1 MASLE
6 NHKPNDSLQSDDDD
20 ENTIHFIDISNGLF
34 PEQIPHRIESGDTI
48 EFKTNKTDEYDVF
61 QVYKDEDDYYRINN
75 GFELY
80 NIKNNTTKNNRRIL
94 LSLDL
99 QQPKIEL
106 YFCILPSSQRE
117 IVIKSR
123 KCSNENCEKNCLIVH
138 KSEIKF
144 SLGDNKESQK
154 LVLHKGD
161 TIELDWASKRGNG
174 YRIEENKYCPI
185 SGGLY
190 KVEQTTEITTNRALS
205 KGNFTKTFKEFG
217 TSFLFRL
224 TETNQIHDIIV
235 CIIKDNYHIKYIEIT
250 DTNIQPN
257 IISIEQNDSII
268 FQWNTTQKQTIVQIE
283 PFIIDPLNQQSIE
296 LKTEGKHFFWP
307 NEPSCRGYMIHK
319 FHETGIFCFKT
330 ANNQIGT
337 IIVEP
342 KINIHSFP
350 IFGDQLILKM
360 KTTDLIQ
367 FEWKMTDSQD
377 EPILITIDANSSV
390 VPDVAGGLTGIFDCS
405 MHKCVKVEPFF
416 RHHFHTCEAF
426 IINIPQHGLY
436 NFAYSDNRDD
446 VVLSVIV
453 ENSIANHRV
462 TYNEQNMFEPHT
474 LVINRYDQVWFNSIS
489 TTLTNIYQTDEYGN
503 HLEENKPVFQP
514 QLNSMNCFMQQLRQ
528 TGIYYFSN
536 DISSDDEK
544 KSFKAPPLA
553 VIVLPEIRF
562 HYKLIRL
569 SDFDSQ
575 TIITTVNDFIIWE
588 FEQIIRFNVIQLR
601 SNETLQDLISC
612 HDRAIPGRNRQCLAV
627 ECIMPGTFHFAN
639 PEFERVTGSDQDRL
653 ISTIII
659 DPPFSHACFL
669 ITDQQFIPNFLCI
682 AQNDTV
688 SWILLNSDQYHRIY
702 VESDEKKR
710 EMNEDNRIDRS
721 IEQYVNDVH
730 YLYTFDQCGQYTI
743 RSNRFNETVTVIV
756 YPDDIIR
763 SQKKRTQ
770 QPELIEELDI
780 ASQYGTKVHL
790 QGPNQDATIYYTLD
804 GTLPTRH
811 YKNVYTYDSN
821 KGISFTESGL
831 HVLRAYATENGKLS
845 SAIFT
850 SSPTFVMENEEL
862 DMIKELRAMWNDTKI
877 TISAAIHYPNKLYG
891 KIDVE
896 PTNSTDLIDRFE
908 LYVDDVAQRVNLS
921 ATDVKFS
928 AEGFAGGEQYEIH
941 VVAYPKQ
948 NIVDAEPISSN
959 KRAFE
964 IKREIQGGAPLIS
977 LAVSNEQST
986 IFLMWAHIGDHVSE
1000 YVVYVDSIETT
1011 TILEK
1016 DFNDFFGIQFHGA
1029 QQTKRY
1035 ILHVEAKL
1043 KNNNEIRKSNIITVN
1058 PPLEMP
1064 LKEQLIDRYFA
1075 YITVNAESPPPDM
1088 RLEVIHLD
1096 HFPNR
1101 RPEPKR
1107 TVESLPITTGLR
1119 NAVPTISFEQN
1130 SDGIILSW
1138 TKKSPAILDFV
1149 ENYRIMIDGEQ
1160 YGEVIS
1166 PEDESKL
1173 QLNLSPGEHECYL
1186 LVLPKDKDQEVYQSN
1201 ILKFDIPSPVDNTAE
1216 ENNSIIHKPL
1226 EQEDIPIPNLII
1238 QIIKQ
1243 SSIRATW
1250 SLDRPIP
1257 TEASTTMYE
1266 IHIRGEKFSDKIKS
1280 DQNFQQDGYIEHV
1293 WRVSNP
1299 QLDIKGIPDRYE
1311 YIVFVQALFTIQEL
1325 SETKYFTTT
1334 SNEVKIERV
1343 IPLIDL
1349 LPRPILTVTR
1359 IGLQMA
1365 NFSWKLENSVDQS
1378 LIKGFRIILNK
1389 KPTEIFSSN
1398 QYEYELRNIKS
1409 GTINDVEVSI
1419 TCYPDFVE
1427 EKLSN
1432 SIRIICPRR
1441 PQPLIIQSIQNE
1453 KPFSIGIKW
1462 KIDNN
1467 NIQDEITSFK
1477 IFLDGK
1483 LHCEIDTNRRH
1494 SFKYE
1499 FAKLQPDQTYS
1510 IYVKSCIGQKKL
1522 EDNVYQCDIESNT
1535 SNELVLKCFTPPKG
1549 TPPRIERMYPNG
1561 IDIVW
1566 DAPIEFGN
1574 VKVTGYQILKNDRA
1588 IGPSISLDKRRV
1600 SIHDLE
1606 VGNQYL
1612 LQVVPLTNQSGSIP
1626 FQTGEEYD
1634 PERHIYCLPGPKL
1647 DVDFTDLVQSP
1658 SKFWIENISGHSAVV
1673 CWSASDSSNVN
1684 IQPDSYKLFIWNSK
1698 EQTRDQATV
1707 IPISKDK
1714 RSQQLKDL
1722 QSATTYEIQLEAYK
1736 RRRHKKTNDAYIVS
1750 ATSKILKF
1758 ETGAPPDAPTNI
1770 NIIACTNTGV
1780 RIGFD
1785 PFIEHSAEII
1795 ALRIYCES
1803 ISSLRTHTKEIIL
1816 DLTPDSTEFI
1826 LSNLIERTDY
1836 NLTIYAITDEY
1847 LHEIHCR
1854 DISQLPKKLKSSYW
1868 LTNKSIQFT
1877 TSGCEPASQIHITS
1891 ATIESI
1897 QLNWILP
1904 KAYGSTKFLGQI
1916 LRWKL
1921 QRSDIEHSMELDCNI
1936 TNTII
1941 PGILAL
1947 GLYKISLDS
1956 LFSMKITLDDEDD
1969 EINRK
1974 EIRLTTTEITS
1985 VRYRFPGLS
1994 EKPEIYLTGYTNT
2007 TIDLTWNKP
2016 NMFSIIDHPERL
2028 NQQIK
2033 IHRRLIGYRVEINGQ
2048 KYNTLD
2054 KDQYQCTLTECQPGE
2069 DYKVQLIVQSVVQNE
2084 YMDDLFFNDND
2095 NDEEPD
2101 ETISKKIHVPMLNNQ
2116 DLLRSFQAN
2125 FEFHHNVTK
2134 ENTIQQRNEVKPLGK
2149 INVHWTVSN
2158 IESVSHFILQWH
2170 SSKDLRIQ
2178 QRALNNNETSFTIDA
2193 RDEKHFYIIEII
2205 IVTHDGIKHQYEPL
2219 KMPIP
2224 GEPDAPKLWL
2234 VKTSDSSFIVE
2245 WSEPKSYGIPV
2256 IGFQLYIEGKQAGDT
2271 IAVNLH
2277 RAEIPSNINRTYQVS
2292 VCAITN
2298 NPERSRSAMSHTLS
2312 VLTTPPTNPI
2322 PTMYHNHHD
2331 NSSKSF
2337 HRNIVVRTIPIQI
2350 ESITEEKLQIDWTS
2364 FLPTIEIRAYY
2375 IHYTCLNNGEIQ
2387 TIQISTRHRNAILR
2401 DLIPGFT
2408 YEITVVAVDKDGDIV
2423 YKSDINTIQMSAP
2436 PNAPIVAIRER
2447 TNDHV
2452 TFEWRPAP
2460 SYGELAVVGYKI
2472 YINNRLVAILSHD
2485 QLTYTLTNGSACE
2498 EYTAH
2503 VQALSNDKNISS
2515 PMSRGVIFTW
2525 PGIKPGAFTRLDD
2538 GLTGTVVVAWEHPQL
2553 EDETEKL
2560 IRFKIFS
2567 ENVTTHAIRLHG
2579 EYNADTHQAT
2589 IYDLI
2594 HGKYHL
2600 WLEIQSEHYCVRT
2613 RPITIGSGRFRNRQ
2627 LYGSA
2632 KCFMKKQKRFR
2643 STGTMTMTPTLRQI
2657 QYS

>member
-1088 RLEVIHLD
+1088 RLEV
-1096 HFPNR
+1096 
-1101 RPEPKR
+1101 
-1107 TVESLPITTGLR
+1107 
-1119 NAVPTISFEQN
+1119 
-1130 SDGIILSW
+1130 
-1138 TKKSPAILDFV
+1138 
-1149 ENYRIMIDGEQ
+1149 
-1160 YGEVIS
+1160 
-1166 PEDESKL
+1166 
-1173 QLNLSPGEHECYL
+1173 
-1186 LVLPKDKDQEVYQSN
+1186 
-1201 ILKFDIPSPVDNTAE
+1201 
-1216 ENNSIIHKPL
+1216 
-1226 EQEDIPIPNLII
+1226 
-1238 QIIKQ
+1238 
-1243 SSIRATW
+1243 
-1250 SLDRPIP
+1250 
-1257 TEASTTMYE
+1257 
-1266 IHIRGEKFSDKIKS
+1266 
-1280 DQNFQQDGYIEHV
+1280 
-1293 WRVSNP
+1293 
-1299 QLDIKGIPDRYE
+1299 
-1311 YIVFVQALFTIQEL
+1311 FVQALFTIQEL

-1419 TCYPDFVE
+1419 TCYPDFIE

-1499 FAKLQPDQTYS
+1499 FAKLQADQTYS

-1574 VKVTGYQILKNDRA
+1574 VKVTVL
-1588 IGPSISLDKRRV
+1588 

-1673 CWSASDSSNVN
+1673 CWSANDSSNVN

-1904 KAYGSTKFLGQI
+1904 KVYGSTKYLGQI